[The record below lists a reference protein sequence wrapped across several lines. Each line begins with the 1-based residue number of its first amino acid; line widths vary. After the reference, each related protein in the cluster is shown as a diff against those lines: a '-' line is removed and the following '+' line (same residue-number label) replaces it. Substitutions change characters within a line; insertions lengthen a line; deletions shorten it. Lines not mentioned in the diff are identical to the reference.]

1 MKKTTEMKS
10 LKGLFLAAL
19 VPFITACNGGGGGTA
34 LLGTGSLFSGLGGN
48 GDSGSG
54 LLPGGGD
61 EIASLANP
69 EPASMLLLGSGM
81 AALTYF
87 NNKKRIK

>member
-1 MKKTTEMKS
+1 MKKTTEAKAMKA
-10 LKGLFLAAL
+10 LFLAVL
-19 VPFITACNGGGGGTA
+19 VPLITACNGGGGGSA

-48 GDSGSG
+48 GDGGSG

-61 EIASLANP
+61 EIASLTNP

-87 NNKKRIK
+87 NHKKRIK

>member
-1 MKKTTEMKS
+1 MKKTTEATTM
-10 LKGLFLAAL
+10 KGLLLAAF

-61 EIASLANP
+61 EIASLTNP
-69 EPASMLLLGSGM
+69 EPASMILLGSGM